1 MLTIGRVKRLKQA
14 KDEAVVEI
22 ENFKNEK
29 ERQHKILEQEVFI
42 LKLSKTLNNLI
53 KNKQLNQIL
62 GSRSTNTD
70 SIKQKTDQTIAEMT
84 LAFNRNSKS
93 VLEYILTSVKN
104 VEATPHENQR
114 QINLSNMKCIF
125 FSLIFE

>member
-1 MLTIGRVKRLKQA
+1 MAKQEKVKITKLILLDELKKEQLSVMFTIGRVKRLKQA

-53 KNKQLNQIL
+53 KNKQLN
-62 GSRSTNTD
+62 
-70 SIKQKTDQTIAEMT
+70 
-84 LAFNRNSKS
+84 
-93 VLEYILTSVKN
+93 
-104 VEATPHENQR
+104 
-114 QINLSNMKCIF
+114 
-125 FSLIFE
+125 

>member
-1 MLTIGRVKRLKQA
+1 LAKQEKVKITKLILLDELKKEQLSVMFTIGRVKRLKQA

-53 KNKQLNQIL
+53 KNKQLN
-62 GSRSTNTD
+62 
-70 SIKQKTDQTIAEMT
+70 
-84 LAFNRNSKS
+84 
-93 VLEYILTSVKN
+93 
-104 VEATPHENQR
+104 
-114 QINLSNMKCIF
+114 
-125 FSLIFE
+125 

>member
-1 MLTIGRVKRLKQA
+1 MFTIGRVKRLKQA

-114 QINLSNMKCIF
+114 QINLSKMKCIF
-125 FSLIFE
+125 FL

>member
-1 MLTIGRVKRLKQA
+1 LAKQEKVKITKLILLDELKKEQLSVMLTIGRVKRLKQA

-53 KNKQLNQIL
+53 KNKQLN
-62 GSRSTNTD
+62 
-70 SIKQKTDQTIAEMT
+70 
-84 LAFNRNSKS
+84 
-93 VLEYILTSVKN
+93 
-104 VEATPHENQR
+104 
-114 QINLSNMKCIF
+114 
-125 FSLIFE
+125 

>member
-1 MLTIGRVKRLKQA
+1 MAKQEKVKITKLILLDELKKEQVSVMFTIGRVKRLKQA

-53 KNKQLNQIL
+53 KNKQLN
-62 GSRSTNTD
+62 
-70 SIKQKTDQTIAEMT
+70 
-84 LAFNRNSKS
+84 
-93 VLEYILTSVKN
+93 
-104 VEATPHENQR
+104 
-114 QINLSNMKCIF
+114 
-125 FSLIFE
+125 

>member
-1 MLTIGRVKRLKQA
+1 MAKQEKVKITKLILLDELKKEQLSVMLTIGRVKRLKQA

-53 KNKQLNQIL
+53 KNKQLN
-62 GSRSTNTD
+62 
-70 SIKQKTDQTIAEMT
+70 
-84 LAFNRNSKS
+84 
-93 VLEYILTSVKN
+93 
-104 VEATPHENQR
+104 
-114 QINLSNMKCIF
+114 
-125 FSLIFE
+125 